1 MGIGLN
7 SMVSVK
13 INETMP
19 LFIYSDKSLNSKRK
33 KKQKKKCN
41 ISSFIKRINLNTK
54 LIAMRKSKS
63 KNGMLLM
70 NFLEY
75 QVYEKD
81 K

>member
-7 SMVSVK
+7 SMVVWK
-13 INETMP
+13 LIRP
-19 LFIYSDKSLNSKRK
+19 CRHLVYSDKSLNSKRK
-33 KKQKKKCN
+33 NKQKKKCN
-41 ISSFIKRINLNTK
+41 ISSFIKTINLNTK
-54 LIAMRKSKS
+54 LTELRKSKS

-70 NFLEY
+70 NFLEH